1 LSSEEQAKEGY
12 SPQTQKEK
20 ALEFI
25 KNNGYEINEKH
36 VYIDLGYSGATDKRP
51 AFQRL
56 LEDAKM
62 NFKTRND

>member
-1 LSSEEQAKEGY
+1 MENEPTKRKRAAIYIRLSSEEQAKEGY

-36 VYIDLGYSGATDKRP
+36 IYVDLWLFRCNG
-51 AFQRL
+51 
-56 LEDAKM
+56 
-62 NFKTRND
+62 